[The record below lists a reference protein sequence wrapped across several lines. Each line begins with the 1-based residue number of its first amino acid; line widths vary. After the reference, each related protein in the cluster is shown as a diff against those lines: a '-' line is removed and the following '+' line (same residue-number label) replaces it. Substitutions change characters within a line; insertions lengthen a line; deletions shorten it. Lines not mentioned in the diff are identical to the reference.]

1 MKFFTILS
9 LVATLAVARVSSQNL
24 QCKRRGGACVV
35 QRSVLQRSCRK
46 LPYDCG
52 NTTAICCRNTK
63 KYRGERRKCKR
74 SPKCLKESG
83 TCLQWMDVSTCTTVT
98 VDNLCR
104 GKSCTCCLGDNR
116 QCGSSASCTQQGG
129 FCTKK
134 NKRNK
139 YCSLG
144 TVDETLCSGKKCVCC
159 IVKSPGTLA
168 PAPTTDCSC
177 GRANEGVRIV
187 GGEDVSTPNKYPW
200 MVGLKFSDGFNGY
213 SCGATLINNR
223 YALTAAHC
231 LYDPISSKPVKAKEM
246 QVGLAD
252 HQQLSTNDDIPGVT
266 RLVKVDSY
274 IVHPEYSIK
283 GYGEDIALVKLK
295 EPVDLTAYKEIKP
308 ACLPKDDS
316 NTYEGYNGIVAGWG
330 VQDYNDGSSYPD
342 VLMEVSVPIL
352 DTKCN
357 GYNPSFKI
365 TKKMMCAGYK
375 KGGKDACSGDSGGP
389 MVVNENGIYTLV
401 GIVSLGEGCAEPNAP
416 GIYTRVSKYLD
427 WIAQNTNDASYC
439 SL

>member
-104 GKSCTCCLGDNR
+104 GKSCTCCLG
-116 QCGSSASCTQQGG
+116 
-129 FCTKK
+129 
-134 NKRNK
+134 
-139 YCSLG
+139 
-144 TVDETLCSGKKCVCC
+144 
-159 IVKSPGTLA
+159 A